1 MRGAVA
7 CGLALACVASL
18 SCASAVR
25 HPAITA
31 GTVGFTVGFVACEAE
46 EAGLGKCAAVGGGAA
61 LFLGGIAAL
70 VLWLSPPDDEPVTEG
85 EVVDGP
91 PLRTFTHD
99 AGVLPDARAIDA
111 GVDASI
117 DAAPDAP

>member
-31 GTVGFTVGFVACEAE
+31 GLVGAVVGFGTCEVE
-46 EAGLGKCAAVGGGAA
+46 EGSHPTCAAIGGGAG